1 MNSRDRKRLA
11 EAQELIQRGLDI
23 IEDLVDAE
31 QEKYDNMTEGLQ
43 ASEQGQR
50 IEAAA
55 ASLDN
60 VKSSLEDAIISIE
73 EIE

>member
-1 MNSRDRKRLA
+1 MNNNDRKRLA
-11 EAQELIQRGLDI
+11 EAQLAIQSGLAI
-23 IEDLVDAE
+23 IEELADAE
-31 QEKYDNMTEGLQ
+31 REKFDNMSEGLQ

-55 ASLDN
+55 DCLEN
-60 VKSSLEDAIISIE
+60 TKSSLEDAISSIE